1 MKKLKLIL
9 VLVISI
15 LGMFQFSLVSQAE
28 TDKDKDKV
36 VTGSAISGAN
46 IELANV
52 GTTPSGT
59 YGRSMRLRLWLI
71 NNGQV
76 GAEDVSITPV
86 VSASTASFPFE
97 ISKSSFTQYLDDDGP
112 GSSYLRAGDESDV
125 IVFNFQVRDDVTT
138 GYYPVL
144 FEVRYKDEDG
154 DDTIFK
160 ETLTYYVYL
169 TGKGDTDETDE
180 NLDVRISLRNSSDTP
195 IGTYGQVVKFDLML
209 TNYGKSNASSVT
221 VSPKVTAESTTFPFK
236 IEKISYEQQLA
247 SRLLGT
253 STQPNEGLRTQRV
266 HYSYTVRDNVTTG
279 YYPVVFQIKYLD
291 SDGTEKTVDQT
302 VFIYINGNPEL
313 DKKEETG
320 EDANVSVPRI
330 IITGYDTDVDS
341 VKAGESFTLTLHMKN
356 TSKITSVSNLKFTL
370 SSTEDA
376 FLPVSGSSTLFVD
389 RIGSQGTVDLTI
401 ELSAKSDLPAKPHPI
416 TIDIEY
422 EDAEVNPYTSKESI
436 SIPVTQELRISVGE
450 VDVMPGGIEVG
461 GQSNIMFAI
470 NNLGKSKVYNA
481 SVSFVGDTINGGE
494 SFKGNIDSGATS
506 NVDVMVTGIAPTMDE
521 GIVKAVIT
529 YENEKGEVFT
539 EEKEFN
545 LFVSEPYIP
554 DPSEWDPSFNED
566 PDMIG
571 ENTGPNWWLIIGGI
585 IVVVGGGV
593 ATPFIIKKYKKHKE
607 GLDEDEI
614 L

>member
-9 VLVISI
+9 ALAISI
-15 LGMFQFSLVSQAE
+15 LGIFQFSLVSQATSP
-28 TDKDKDKV
+28 TDDKPV
-36 VTGSAISGAN
+36 SGSAISGVN
-46 IELANV
+46 LELANK

-59 YGRSMRLRLWLI
+59 YGRSIRLRLWLK
-71 NNGQV
+71 NVGDV
-76 GAEDVSITPV
+76 GAELISIAPV

-97 ISKSSFTQYLDDDGP
+97 ISKSSFSYSFDEDHGN
-112 GSSYLRAGDESDV
+112 SYLRAGDESDA
-125 IVFNFQVRDDVTT
+125 ISFNFQIRDDVTT

-144 FEVRYKDEDG
+144 FEVKYRDDGED
-154 DDTIFK
+154 TVFK

-169 TGKGDTDETDE
+169 TGKDDGETDE
-180 NLDVRISLRNSSDTP
+180 KLDVRISLRNSSDTP

-481 SVSFVGDTINGGE
+481 SVSFVGDTISGGE